1 MKKLLML
8 VLVLVSITAIA
19 FATPLNL
26 TFEDNSDVTNW
37 GNHDESTQ
45 YTICTQ
51 SSTGGVLNSG
61 ALHFTDTGWGFL
73 TKRPLVAE
81 SGKAYSL
88 TFYVKTDAWT
98 HATNTLKA
106 YVTGLSTVEPEA
118 IVSTISD
125 YTLVTL
131 SGTADAG
138 TSGYIRFYG
147 MNTGEPSSLWIDNL
161 EFTDGAEPAP
171 TPTNVSVL
179 DLRDN
184 ESYFEITD
192 NGADDLDLGTDYT
205 IEAWIYIRDAA
216 HGNERIFRSYGW
228 QMYVV
233 SGTGE
238 SGANATVRADGSFLT
253 GGGSINLSIP
263 TEEWHHIALQGN
275 SAGGWTNNYIDGAA
289 IGNGGASNIT
299 GSANLRI
306 GSYSTVG
313 SGFDGVIDEVRISDI
328 NRYGRLSFSVNKN
341 DPLFI
346 SDANTILLCHFD
358 DDALP
363 PTNSSSKVFT
373 TTNYG
378 ITTNEY
384 IAYNDA
390 SLSGAE
396 LALPITLSSFTA
408 QAVNG
413 SVELAWETA
422 TETNNARFVVYRD
435 GEAIGSIDGAG
446 TTTEPHNY
454 SFVDNTVVPGV
465 IYTYV
470 LADVNLAN
478 EETLY
483 SGSAVMVT
491 ANDALVANGYIVGA
505 AYPNPFNPSTIVPL
519 ELTKNAMVSASLY
532 DMNGREIKGL
542 MNASLSAGTHN
553 IHVDG
558 SDLTTGMYLVQ
569 IHIDD
574 AVIVQKISLMK

>member
-1 MKKLLML
+1 
-8 VLVLVSITAIA
+8 
-19 FATPLNL
+19 
-26 TFEDNSDVTNW
+26 
-37 GNHDESTQ
+37 
-45 YTICTQ
+45 
-51 SSTGGVLNSG
+51 
-61 ALHFTDTGWGFL
+61 
-73 TKRPLVAE
+73 
-81 SGKAYSL
+81 
-88 TFYVKTDAWT
+88 
-98 HATNTLKA
+98 
-106 YVTGLSTVEPEA
+106 
-118 IVSTISD
+118 
-125 YTLVTL
+125 
-131 SGTADAG
+131 
-138 TSGYIRFYG
+138 
-147 MNTGEPSSLWIDNL
+147 
-161 EFTDGAEPAP
+161 
-171 TPTNVSVL
+171 
-179 DLRDN
+179 
-184 ESYFEITD
+184 
-192 NGADDLDLGTDYT
+192 
-205 IEAWIYIRDAA
+205 
-216 HGNERIFRSYGW
+216 
-228 QMYVV
+228 
-233 SGTGE
+233 
-238 SGANATVRADGSFLT
+238 
-253 GGGSINLSIP
+253 
-263 TEEWHHIALQGN
+263 
-275 SAGGWTNNYIDGAA
+275 
-289 IGNGGASNIT
+289 
-299 GSANLRI
+299 
-306 GSYSTVG
+306 
-313 SGFDGVIDEVRISDI
+313 VIDEVRISDI